1 MDQFRQVDQS
11 TAGPATPF
19 EDERALS
26 GQGALEAPVVVW
38 DDRRGWQAQ
47 CPLDLDTT
55 VMVAA
60 VVAVDEQGDALRAE
74 RELVLKYAESGAG
87 VPEPDQIG

>member
-1 MDQFRQVDQS
+1 MDQFSQVDQS
-11 TAGPATPF
+11 TASLATPF

-47 CPLDLDTT
+47 CPLDLDPTM
-55 VMVAA
+55 MVA
-60 VVAVDEQGDALRAE
+60 VVVPVDEQRDALCAE
-74 RELVLKYAESGAG
+74 RELVL
-87 VPEPDQIG
+87 Q